1 MKALMRTGVALCG
14 LGAAALLVGGVL
26 DVSAAEP
33 WASVGGGA
41 AGLVGLALTLY
52 AALGPRAG
60 ASGSQVR
67 AEGERS
73 VVAAGNIGSVTT
85 GDNPSPPAW
94 SRMPPSS
101 SAPAGPVSASS
112 DRLVAAGGDIA
123 TASTGD
129 H

>member
-1 MKALMRTGVALCG
+1 MKALMWTGVALCG
-14 LGAAALLVGGVL
+14 LGAAALLVVGVL

-33 WASVGGGA
+33 FASVGGGA

-52 AALGPRAG
+52 AALGSRAS

-73 VVAAGNIGSVTT
+73 VAAGGNIGSVTT
-85 GDNPSPPAW
+85 GDNASRPAPP
-94 SRMPPSS
+94 RMPPSS

-112 DRLVAAGGDIA
+112 DRSVAAGGDIG